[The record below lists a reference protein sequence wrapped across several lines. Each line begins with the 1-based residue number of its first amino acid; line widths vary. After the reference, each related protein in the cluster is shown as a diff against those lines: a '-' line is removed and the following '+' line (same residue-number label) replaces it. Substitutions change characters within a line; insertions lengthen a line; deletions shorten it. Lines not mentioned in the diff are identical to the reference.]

1 MLLFKFDFLPN
12 EVVEFSCSRQ
22 LKVGNYQFLTIMSN
36 LEVFKFGGAS
46 VCDIDGIKNVA
57 TIITSYSDKN
67 LIIVVSAM
75 GKTTDALEDIVKSYF
90 GNTNAQELLNVVKQK
105 HFETASQLL
114 KNPTDTLKSLNDLF
128 VEIEWIL
135 EDEPHDAYDYIY
147 DQIVSLGELLS
158 TRIVADYLHEI
169 GLNAEWF
176 DARDVV
182 KTDET
187 WREARVN
194 WQNTE
199 LAISKSLLP
208 KLNTQTSTIVVTQ
221 GFIGSTKDNNTT
233 TLGREGSDFSA
244 AIFSHFVHPQHMTIW
259 KDVDGVY
266 SGDPRIFKNVEK
278 LPHISFDEAIEMTY
292 FGATVVHPRTIQ
304 PLKQKNVP
312 LVVRSFFKKGVEGT
326 QIGNHEKSI
335 SYPPI
340 FTIER
345 HQTFI
350 RVLNKDASFLVEQ
363 HIALLFQI
371 FAKHFIFVNLLQN
384 SGSYFYVAITHIDE
398 KHAALLADLEEHYT
412 IECFEGYD
420 LFTIRHFTESAIQ
433 SVIAGKKIAFEK
445 SFGDTFQVLLAKG

>member
-1 MLLFKFDFLPN
+1 MTN
-12 EVVEFSCSRQ
+12 
-22 LKVGNYQFLTIMSN
+22 I
-36 LEVFKFGGAS
+36 EVFKFGGAS
-46 VCDIDGIKNVA
+46 VKDIDGIKNVA
-57 TIITSYSDKN
+57 SIIQSYSDKN
-67 LIIVVSAM
+67 LIVVVSAM
-75 GKTTDALEDIVKSYF
+75 GKTTDALEEIVKSYF
-90 GNTNAQELLNVVKQK
+90 GNTNALELLEIVKKK
-105 HFETASQLL
+105 HFETTSQLL
-114 KNPTDTLKSLNDLF
+114 KNPADTLKSLNDLF

-158 TRIVADYLHEI
+158 TRIVADYLAEK

-176 DARDVV
+176 DARDAI

-199 LAISKSLLP
+199 SAISKLLLP
-208 KLNTQTSTIVVTQ
+208 KLNTSTPAIIVTQ

-244 AIFSHFVHPQHMTIW
+244 AIFSHYVQPQHMTIW

-266 SGDPRIFKNVEK
+266 SGDPRVFKNVEK
-278 LPHISFDEAIEMTY
+278 LPNISFEEAIEMTY

-312 LVVRSFFKKGVEGT
+312 LIVRSFIKKDIEGT
-326 QIGNHEKSI
+326 HIGNHENAI

-345 HQTFI
+345 DQTFFKI
-350 RVLNKDASFLVEQ
+350 SNKDASFLVEQ

-371 FAKHFIFVNLLQN
+371 YAKHFIFVNLLQN
-384 SGSYFYVAITHIDE
+384 SGAFFYVALSHIDE
-398 KHAALLADLEEHYT
+398 KHAALLAELEAHFN
-412 IECFEGYD
+412 IEFFEGYD
-420 LFTIRHFTESAIQ
+420 LFTIRHFTEPSIQ
-433 SVIAGKKIAFEK
+433 SVIEGKKIAFEK
-445 SFGDTFQVLLAKG
+445 TFGDTYQVLLRK

>member
-1 MLLFKFDFLPN
+1 MN
-12 EVVEFSCSRQ
+12 
-22 LKVGNYQFLTIMSN
+22 NI
-36 LEVFKFGGAS
+36 EVFKFGGTS
-46 VCDIDGIKNVA
+46 IKDIESIKNVA
-57 TIITSYSDKN
+57 SIIKSHSDKN
-67 LIIVVSAM
+67 LIVVVSAM
-75 GKTTDALEDIVKSYF
+75 GKTTDGLEEIVKIYM
-90 GNTNAQELLNVVKQK
+90 GNVEALHATPLLENLKKK

-114 KNPTDTLKSLNDLF
+114 KNPSNTLQSLNDLF

-158 TRIVADYLHEI
+158 TRIIADYLKEQ

-176 DARDVV
+176 DARDVI

-199 LAISKSLLP
+199 SAISKLLLP
-208 KLNTQTSTIVVTQ
+208 KLNTSHPTIIVTQ

-244 AIFSHFVHPQHMTIW
+244 AIFSHFAQPQHMTIW

-266 SGDPRIFKNVEK
+266 SGDPRVFKNVEK
-278 LPHISFDEAIEMTY
+278 LPQISFDEAIEMTY

-312 LVVRSFFKKGVEGT
+312 LIVRSFIKKDVEGT
-326 QIGNHEKSI
+326 QIDNFENAIK
-335 SYPPI
+335 YPPI

-345 HQTFI
+345 DQAFI
-350 RVLNKDASFLVEQ
+350 KVSNKDASFLVEQ
-363 HIALLFQI
+363 HIATLFQI
-371 FAKHFIFVNLLQN
+371 FAKHFIFVNLMQN
-384 SGSYFYVAITHIDE
+384 SGAYFYVAITQADE
-398 KHAALLADLEEHYT
+398 KKLALLGDLKDKFNIDYAEV
-412 IECFEGYD
+412 YD
-420 LFTIRHFTESAIQ
+420 LITIRHFNEAAIL
-433 SVIAGKKIAFEK
+433 SVIEGKHSAFEK
-445 SFGDTFQVLLAKG
+445 TFGDTFQVLLEKK